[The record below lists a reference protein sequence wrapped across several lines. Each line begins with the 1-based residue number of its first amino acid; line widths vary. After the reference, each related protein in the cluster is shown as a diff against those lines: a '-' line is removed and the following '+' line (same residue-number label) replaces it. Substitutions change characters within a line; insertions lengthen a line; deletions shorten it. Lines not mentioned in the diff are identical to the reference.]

1 MQWLNKVIDQLVAR
15 GIEREII
22 IESGISPSGSYHM
35 GYLREILICDAI
47 LLALRA
53 RGHKARHIHF
63 VDDQDGFRKVP
74 SNLPAEYEKYL
85 GMPLC
90 DMPAPDGSDQS
101 YADYAL
107 IDFLSSVKK
116 LGVDFEP
123 IRSHE
128 QYRAG
133 FFVPAIEQV
142 LENIDAVK
150 KVLEDI
156 AGRKLKDDWS
166 PIQVNEDGYLKKRP
180 FVGINLDTKTVQ
192 YRDKDG
198 AEQTIS
204 YSSGDVKLDWRL
216 DWPAR
221 WWLMKVDVEPFGRDH
236 GTKGGSYDTGRGLL
250 KSVFHSDA
258 PTPVPYDFIN
268 RAGDTKKMSA
278 SKGNGILMSEV
289 VSVLPVE
296 VVRYFVLRSE
306 PGKALFFDPI
316 DGVIRLVDEYA
327 ELLAKPDKSA
337 GEELLIQLSTNGLES
352 IVSSVPFSHLVTSY
366 QASLKD
372 PAATLDVIKRSEYGG
387 IVDDQSDIIKK
398 ELAYI
403 DQWLEKWAPEDVK
416 FSLQETVDSSK
427 FNDTQ
432 KNFMLML
439 AEKISQAPEN
449 ADGTW
454 FHQAIYEL
462 KDETD
467 LAPKELFTTL
477 YQAIIGKD
485 SGPRA
490 GWFLSLLPR
499 DWLVSRL
506 RLES

>member
-1 MQWLNKVIDQLVAR
+1 MQWLNKVIDQLVTR

-47 LLALRA
+47 LLELRE
-53 RGHKARHIHF
+53 RGYKARHIHF

-74 SNLPAEYEKYL
+74 ANLPSEYEKYL

-107 IDFLSSVKK
+107 ADFLSSVKK

-128 QYRAG
+128 RYRAG
-133 FFVPAIEQV
+133 FFVPAIERV
-142 LENIDAVK
+142 LGSIDAVK
-150 KVLEDI
+150 QVLEDV
-156 AGRKLKDDWS
+156 AGRKLADDWS

-180 FVGINLDTKTVQ
+180 FVSVNTDEKTILYLDKESQ
-192 YRDKDG
+192 QK
-198 AEQTIS
+198 TIS
-204 YSSGDVKLDWRL
+204 YIQGDVKLDWRL

-221 WWLMKVDVEPFGRDH
+221 WWLMNVDVEPFGRDH
-236 GTKGGSYDTGRGLL
+236 GTKGGSYDTGQGLI
-250 KSVFHSDA
+250 KSVFNSDA
-258 PTPVPYDFIN
+258 PLPVPYDFIN

-296 VVRYFVLRSE
+296 VVRYFVLRSD
-306 PGKALFFDPI
+306 PGRALFFDPI

-327 ELLAKPDKSA
+327 ELLAKPDKSDD
-337 GEELLIQLSTNGLES
+337 ERMLIRLSTNGLES

-366 QASLKD
+366 QASLRD
-372 PAATLDVIKRSEYGG
+372 PAATLDVIRRSEYGG
-387 IVDDQSDIIKK
+387 VVDEQADIIKK

-403 DQWLEKWAPEDVK
+403 DQWLEKWAPEDVT
-416 FSLQETVDSSK
+416 FSLKEIVDVSK
-427 FNDTQ
+427 FDDNQ
-432 KNFMLML
+432 KKFMATL
-439 AEKISQAPEN
+439 ADKIAQAPAD

-462 KDETD
+462 KDETG

-477 YQAIIGKD
+477 YQAIIDQD

-506 RLES
+506 RLEL